1 METKTTI
8 IFAEKAMEDK
18 EGNYV
23 KNPFGTLR
31 LPSLPSYY
39 SFASHIVVSD
49 LPMEEDARIV
59 FRFLGVKGEV
69 ITETPELLLEK
80 QDRVDNVNVNLA
92 FENIL
97 LAEAGSYRLE
107 TVVNGQ
113 KVGENAFRI
122 ISAPTNVQTLEFGNA

>member
-31 LPSLPSYY
+31 LPSLPSHY

-122 ISAPTNVQTLEFGNA
+122 ISAPTNVQTLDFGNA

>member
-8 IFAEKAMEDK
+8 IFAEKVMEDK

-31 LPSLPSYY
+31 LPSLPSHY

-122 ISAPTNVQTLEFGNA
+122 ISAPTNVQTLNFGNA